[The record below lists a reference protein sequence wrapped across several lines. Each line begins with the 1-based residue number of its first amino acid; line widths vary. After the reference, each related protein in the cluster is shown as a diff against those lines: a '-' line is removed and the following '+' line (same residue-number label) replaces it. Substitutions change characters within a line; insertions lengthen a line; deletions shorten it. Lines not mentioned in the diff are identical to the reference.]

1 MAMTTFDTSE
11 RQEIE
16 ELLPW
21 YVTGRLSASDHD
33 RVAAYLEQHPD
44 VKTSIAIA
52 HEEASSNAAANL
64 ALPAPSA
71 DALAR
76 LMRSLPGQSEP
87 ATVTPSWFERLAARL
102 SAWVASLSPGQLGM
116 AAAALITLF
125 LAQAV
130 TIGTL
135 IGDRSGVYQ
144 TATGPNEPPPANAVE
159 LLIGFKAEAT
169 MAETSAFLK
178 DNGLTLIDGPRA
190 GLYRVRATGSAPAP
204 ELAARLKS
212 APVVATVLPGR

>member
-1 MAMTTFDTSE
+1 MTFESVE

-21 YVTGRLSASDHD
+21 YVTGRLDARDHA
-33 RVAAYLEQHPD
+33 RVAAYLERHPELAASFA
-44 VKTSIAIA
+44 VA
-52 HEEASSNAAANL
+52 HEEADVTTAANT
-64 ALPAPSA
+64 ALPGPAP

-76 LMRSLPGQSEP
+76 LLRSLPVQP
-87 ATVTPSWFERLAARL
+87 QHDIMRASWLDRVVERL
-102 SAWVASLSPGQLGM
+102 SAWVGSLTPPQLGM

-144 TATGPNEPPPANAVE
+144 TATGPKQPPPADAVE
-159 LLIGFKAEAT
+159 LLIGFRAEAT

-178 DNGLTLIDGPRA
+178 DNKLTLIDGPRA
-190 GLYRVRATGSAPAP
+190 GLYRVRATGTTAAP
-204 ELAARLKS
+204 ELVERLKT
-212 APVVATVLPGR
+212 AAVVATVLPGR